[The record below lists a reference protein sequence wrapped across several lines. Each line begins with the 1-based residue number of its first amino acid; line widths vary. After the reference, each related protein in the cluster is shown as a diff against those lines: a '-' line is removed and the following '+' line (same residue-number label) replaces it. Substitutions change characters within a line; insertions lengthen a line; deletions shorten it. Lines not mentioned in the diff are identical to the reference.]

1 MPVTLIGILREN
13 VAALVIRRDGRVLL
27 GECADKPGSWS
38 FPQGGV
44 NNGETRREALAREL
58 VEETG
63 LVPRDYRILSSR
75 SGYAYEYPGGHLKKG
90 IYRGQR
96 QTYFLCLLLH
106 GAPVAR
112 RNRRG
117 RPLEFLRLEWA
128 APAAIDLTRFPSFK
142 RRTVQRVLQD
152 FLSVDR
158 PLPDETG
165 VAEPVDTDP
174 DLML

>member
-13 VAALVIRRDGRVLL
+13 VAALVIRRDGKVLL
-27 GECADKPGSWS
+27 GECADKPGTWS

-44 NNGETRREALAREL
+44 NHGETRREALAREL
-58 VEETG
+58 IEETS
-63 LVPRDYRILSSR
+63 LVPRDYRILRSR
-75 SGYAYEYPGGHLKKG
+75 SGYAYEYPVGHLKKG

-106 GAPVAR
+106 GAPAVR

-117 RPLEFLRLEWA
+117 RPLEFLRLEWV
-128 APAAIDLTRFPSFK
+128 APAEIDLARFPSFK
-142 RRTVQRVLQD
+142 RQTVRRVLLD
-152 FLSVDR
+152 LLSVDR
-158 PLPDETG
+158 PLPDDTG
-165 VAEPVDTDP
+165 LVEAIDADP